1 MRAESGTNFAPS
13 SAQMVMGNES
23 AAAVIAALETAQAGL
38 GDMSLIVEREIAKVA
53 TAFEGLAGNADAML
67 SLAAAIVVCV
77 EDENI
82 SSILPKVQALGTAAR
97 QFISERLEATSGI
110 LETVATEMNL
120 LRELAGLTRGQRTIA
135 LETQALS
142 VLTNIEAARLGAA
155 GDEFQFLAREL
166 ADFSKTLAV
175 DTQELAS
182 QTEAR
187 RAAIEETRG
196 VLSAELPGLREK
208 MARIEEELSSD
219 LVMLDARLAQLTSTP
234 ISFKASVEHSA
245 QQIAGVVAAV
255 QAHDITRQQT
265 EHVLEALA
273 RIAVSVGS
281 GAVMQDED
289 DAELPRAYAGLT
301 IQIYQLKTIRNTVAG
316 WTSQVRDCMG
326 GILRVS
332 TSEVMGIAPQVL
344 EQEREVAAQLAH
356 IELLERESQSYGMKI
371 QRTLGGLSNLAQ
383 LVSEH
388 KRKSQAARECLELL
402 GFNSII
408 QASRLGAQAGAIL
421 AIAKCIKKLAVDWSD
436 ITNKSGQV
444 MSDIENLVGRTNKVM
459 AAFSEGSNK
468 MLLNAQ
474 SETAAGLGHLRN
486 AAEFA
491 GAQAEKMNAV
501 TEKMKERSGEV
512 GETGNLLDSCFGRMD
527 AILSEVEHVRAQLED
542 EHPDLKNQYDAADV
556 ERLFSSSYT
565 TEVERD
571 VLQAALRGAAL
582 PMAQQTFAGNSAE
595 LF

>member
-1 MRAESGTNFAPS
+1 MAPAV
-13 SAQMVMGNES
+13 AQIEMGNES
-23 AAAVIAALETAQAGL
+23 TAAIIAALEKAQADL
-38 GDMSLIVEREIAKVA
+38 RDMSLIVEREIAKVP
-53 TAFEGLAGNADAML
+53 TAFESLAGDADSIL
-67 SLAAAIVVCV
+67 NLAAAIVVCV

-82 SSILPKVQALGTAAR
+82 SSVLPKVQSLGNAAR
-97 QFISERLEATSGI
+97 KFIRERLQATTGI

-120 LRELAGLTRGQRTIA
+120 LRELAVLTRGQRTIA

-142 VLTNIEAARLGAA
+142 VLTNIEAARLGAV

-166 ADFSKTLAV
+166 ADFSRALTV

-182 QTEAR
+182 QTDAR

-208 MARIEEELSSD
+208 MAGIETELGSD
-219 LVMLDARLAQLTSTP
+219 LAALDSRLSQLVDTP
-234 ISFKASVEHSA
+234 MRFKSSLEHSA
-245 QQIAGVVAAV
+245 QQIAGVIAAV
-255 QAHDITRQQT
+255 QAHDITRQQL
-265 EHVLEALA
+265 EHVLESLAL
-273 RIAVSVGS
+273 IAVSVGTS
-281 GAVMQDED
+281 A
-289 DAELPRAYAGLT
+289 DAHNGNGPELPRAYAGLT
-301 IQIYQLKTIRNTVAG
+301 IQIYQLKTIRNTVAS
-316 WTSQVRDCMG
+316 WTAQIKSCME

-344 EQEREVAAQLAH
+344 EQERGVAAQLAH
-356 IELLERESQSYGMKI
+356 IEMLERESQSYGMKI

-388 KRKSQAARECLELL
+388 KRKSQSARECLELL

-421 AIAKCIKKLAVDWSD
+421 AIAKCIKKLSEDWAD
-436 ITNKSGQV
+436 ITNKSRHV
-444 MSDIENLVGRTNKVM
+444 MSDIQNLVERTNHVM
-459 AAFSEGSNK
+459 EAFSEGSNK
-468 MLLNAQ
+468 MLLDAQ
-474 SETAAGLGHLRN
+474 RETAASLGNLRN

-491 GAQAEKMNAV
+491 GVQAQKMNVV
-501 TEKMKERSGEV
+501 TVKMQEKSGEV
-512 GETGNLLDSCFGRMD
+512 GETGMLLDSCFGRMD
-527 AILSEVEHVRAQLED
+527 SVLIEIEQVRQQLEI
-542 EHPDLKNQYDAADV
+542 EHPDLKDQYDAGDV
-556 ERLFSSSYT
+556 EKLFSGSYT

-582 PMAQQTFAGNSAE
+582 PLAQQTFAGNSVE